1 MVKKKADPDCLAANS
16 YDCLVWCLIEK
27 GAVTESLYIVKDT
40 LINKSFILSEVTSQE
55 LVEEG
60 GFTE

>member
-40 LINKSFILSEVTSQE
+40 LINKSFI
-55 LVEEG
+55 
-60 GFTE
+60 FYIRM